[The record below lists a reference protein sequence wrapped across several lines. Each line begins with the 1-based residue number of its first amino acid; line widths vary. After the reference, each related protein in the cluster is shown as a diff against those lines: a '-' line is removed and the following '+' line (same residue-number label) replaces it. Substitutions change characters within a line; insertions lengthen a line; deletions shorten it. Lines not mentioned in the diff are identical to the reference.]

1 MGRVSGYEALQQAKN
16 LDTNAI
22 PKAPVRRPMSSIFI
36 ELYVVLHHRRS
47 QPPFPRYNEP
57 TCLRP
62 SLLLLDLAASRR
74 AGCANS

>member
-36 ELYVVLHHRRS
+36 ELYAVLHHRRS
-47 QPPFPRYNEP
+47 QPSSKMHHNDVPD
-57 TCLRP
+57 LRDQLVVRIP
-62 SLLLLDLAASRR
+62 KIITSLPV
-74 AGCANS
+74 